1 MIQEVRDQLQAMRAV
16 GAHDVTVAHKDQG
29 AGEQKLTADPTLRE
43 VLDLEHVFR
52 VRHEGRRR

>member
-1 MIQEVRDQLQAMRAV
+1 MIQEVRDEVQAMCAV
-16 GAHDVTVAHKDQG
+16 GAHDVAVAHEDQG

-52 VRHEGRRR
+52 VGHEGLRR

>member
-1 MIQEVRDQLQAMRAV
+1 MIQEVRDQVQAMRAL
-16 GAHDVTVAHKDQG
+16 GAHDVAVAHEDQG
-29 AGEQKLTADPTLRE
+29 AGEQKLAADPTFRE